1 MLLRSLP
8 LVLATLAV
16 SAPAAGRQSA
26 PGAAP
31 SVIEGGVPWIAD
43 RALGT
48 PRWLSVSGS
57 VQTRFESMSNRL
69 RRGETGSNQG
79 FFNRVLTEFTLR
91 DRFLELNA
99 ELIDARIF
107 GEPDDATPT
116 TGQVD
121 TVDLLL
127 RGNAV
132 RTGGHL
138 RQRAA
143 HIDLHLGAIGPE
155 GAHRAD
161 L

>member
-1 MLLRSLP
+1 MRTDLVGGEDAVVLVTEQIDRLLVGL
-8 LVLATLAV
+8 LCAV
-16 SAPAAGRQSA
+16 ELKVTDQ
-26 PGAAP
+26 
-31 SVIEGGVPWIAD
+31 
-43 RALGT
+43 
-48 PRWLSVSGS
+48 GS
-57 VQTRFESMSNRL
+57 K
-69 RRGETGSNQG
+69 
-79 FFNRVLTEFTLR
+79 
-91 DRFLELNA
+91 
-99 ELIDARIF
+99 RIRIQF
-107 GEPDDATPT
+107 GL
-116 TGQVD
+116 D